1 MLTESVIRFQSEGIM
16 ETFPAAGPVKTQI
29 VGAINKMKEEAA
41 ERVKNDMN
49 YQLTERM
56 SEYRS
61 EHERMLFSLGLAGS
75 AFKKVYY
82 DPALGRQVSMY
93 EAAENVVMP
102 YGASNIY
109 TAERVTHMMR
119 KTKNDIRKLQVAG
132 FYRDVELGEPVNI
145 ATDIEKKKADEQGY
159 SITDDD
165 RYQVLVRKLK
175 STVSEVRQLLY

>member
-1 MLTESVIRFQSEGIM
+1 
-16 ETFPAAGPVKTQI
+16 
-29 VGAINKMKEEAA
+29 
-41 ERVKNDMN
+41 
-49 YQLTERM
+49 M

-109 TAERVTHMMR
+109 TA
-119 KTKNDIRKLQVAG
+119 
-132 FYRDVELGEPVNI
+132 
-145 ATDIEKKKADEQGY
+145 
-159 SITDDD
+159 
-165 RYQVLVRKLK
+165 
-175 STVSEVRQLLY
+175 